1 MQNREEDHGRK
12 SYSNTYNTKDR
23 KGNLEQFGKIA
34 GAGMKN
40 AVIYFGNGLIDMFGQ
55 QVMDSLKEEN
65 VTVVEYRELDST
77 NIEDIIRLAFDIDA
91 KAQVIVG
98 IGGGKV
104 IDVAKYAAYL
114 RKLPFIS
121 IPTSASSD
129 GFSSASASLMVNGRR
144 TSVPEWHTE

>member
-1 MQNREEDHGRK
+1 MAGSHIAIPTILKIG
-12 SYSNTYNTKDR
+12 
-23 KGNLEQFGKIA
+23 KGTLANLGKYIA
-34 GAGMKN
+34 GSGMKN

-55 QVMDSLKEEN
+55 QVMDSLKQEN

-104 IDVAKYAAYL
+104 IDVAKYAA
-114 RKLPFIS
+114 
-121 IPTSASSD
+121 
-129 GFSSASASLMVNGRR
+129 
-144 TSVPEWHTE
+144 

>member
-1 MQNREEDHGRK
+1 MAGSHIAIPTILKIG
-12 SYSNTYNTKDR
+12 
-23 KGNLEQFGKIA
+23 KGTLNNLGKYIA

-104 IDVAKYAAYL
+104 IDVTEVMDAGANIIVAGSAVFKGD
-114 RKLPFIS
+114 IS
-121 IPTSASSD
+121 ENVERFLD
-129 GFSSASASLMVNGRR
+129 VLK
-144 TSVPEWHTE
+144 E

>member
-1 MQNREEDHGRK
+1 MAGSHIAIPTILKIG
-12 SYSNTYNTKDR
+12 
-23 KGNLEQFGKIA
+23 KGTLNDLGKYISA
-34 GAGMKN
+34 AGMKN

-55 QVMDSLKEEN
+55 QVMDSLKKEN

-77 NIEDIIRLAFDIDA
+77 NIEDIIKLAFDIDA

-114 RKLPFIS
+114 RKLPFIV
-121 IPTSASSD
+121 
-129 GFSSASASLMVNGRR
+129 FRR
-144 TSVPEWHTE
+144 LRHRTDSQAPAHHLW

>member
-1 MQNREEDHGRK
+1 MAGSHIAIPTILKIG
-12 SYSNTYNTKDR
+12 
-23 KGNLEQFGKIA
+23 KGTLNNLGKYIA

-91 KAQVIVG
+91 KAQVISQAQERVLPKFKL
-98 IGGGKV
+98 GG
-104 IDVAKYAAYL
+104 AL
-114 RKLPFIS
+114 R
-121 IPTSASSD
+121 D
-129 GFSSASASLMVNGRR
+129 RR
-144 TSVPEWHTE
+144 AHV